1 MISKWKQIEL
11 LALNI
16 VDHWK
21 KKCWK
26 QIKKIEFKKYTKN
39 TTGIDKIKHKSVKL
53 NC

>member
-1 MISKWKQIEL
+1 MKTNWITSVKYCWL
-11 LALNI
+11 LG
-16 VDHWK
+16 

-26 QIKKIEFKKYTKN
+26 QTKNIEFKKYTKI